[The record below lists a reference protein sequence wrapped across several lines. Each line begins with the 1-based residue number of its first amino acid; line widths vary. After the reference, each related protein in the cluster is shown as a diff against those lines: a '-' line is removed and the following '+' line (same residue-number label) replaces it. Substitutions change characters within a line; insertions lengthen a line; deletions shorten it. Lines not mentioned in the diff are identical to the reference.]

1 MNHKDTK
8 LIHSYKKNN
17 KLTSSIKT
25 EKPPI
30 YQNACFIYD
39 HNLQGEGYTYS
50 RKANPNRTD
59 LEKKLAILDKAQ
71 YSFALAS
78 GTQAIHAILSLLSS
92 NSHLLI
98 SEHLYSGSHLLI
110 DQLVEQYQIEVST
123 ITNNQTND
131 IKVIQSKLQQN
142 TQLIFVES
150 PSNPT
155 QEAVDIK
162 TLSLIANEKNIL
174 LAIDNS
180 LRSSYLYQPLSLG
193 ADIAVQSAA
202 KHLGGHNDLM
212 AGVIS
217 VNNDILSEQLNKL
230 IQTYGL
236 GLTAF
241 DSWLLSRSLDTVGL
255 RMRQQQHSAQLIA
268 NWLKSNKQVNEIYYD
283 GLGSVIAF
291 SLNYTNLTNLWLE
304 HASSFFNISRN
315 FGGIHSSLSI
325 PSLMSHQETFNS
337 LKSNNKNLPFSP
349 NLIRLSVGIE
359 DSSDILSAIKNAFEQ
374 LLAQENKMHNKL
386 DFEI

>member
-39 HNLQGEGYTYS
+39 HNLQDEDYTYS

-59 LEKKLAILDKAQ
+59 LEKKLAILDKAK
-71 YSFALAS
+71 YSFSLAS
-78 GTQAIHAILSLLSS
+78 GTQATHAVLSLLSS
-92 NSHLLI
+92 SSHLLI

-123 ITNNQTND
+123 IANNQTND

-155 QEAVDIK
+155 QETVDVK

-180 LRSSYLYQPLSLG
+180 LRSSYLCQPLSLG

-268 NWLKSNKQVNEIYYD
+268 NWLKSNEQVHEIYYD

-291 SLNYTNLTNLWLE
+291 SLKYPNLTNLWLE

-315 FGGIHSSLSI
+315 FGGIHSSINI

-337 LKSNNKNLPFSP
+337 LKSNKQNLPFNP
-349 NLIRLSVGIE
+349 DLIRLSVGIE
-359 DSSDILSAIKNAFEQ
+359 DSDDILSAIKNAFKQ
-374 LLAQENKMHNKL
+374 LSVAESDKL
-386 DFEI
+386 TSLHHQ